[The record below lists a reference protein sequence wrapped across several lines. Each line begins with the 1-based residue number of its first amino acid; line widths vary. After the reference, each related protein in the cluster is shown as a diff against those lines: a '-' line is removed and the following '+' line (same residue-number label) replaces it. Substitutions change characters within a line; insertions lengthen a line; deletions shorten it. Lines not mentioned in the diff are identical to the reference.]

1 MEAAK
6 QHDKQANI
14 PEQIE
19 KVTDRWTWLKLKKDQ
34 NKMAFIKTAGMPA
47 KIHQITNARKPST
60 EITRAYIKQRT
71 GEINSLR
78 NIISLD
84 QPQIHLQE
92 EIQTYALQASIKLDT
107 DSALAMMRHVRLTW
121 EQLRKLRRYF
131 SSVNTT
137 VASEESMRIRRN
149 QLLGDNI
156 EGKLVPLVFPDTSA
170 KGSNGFA
177 VKETPFLDLLDRH
190 SQANTLT
197 WHDGMIPDEEI
208 WIKIGGDKG
217 GKMMKMFFQLVNVS
231 NPNSEAN
238 TRMFSC
244 FEAKDSVI
252 NMDLTLEGFNEQLE
266 ALMNMTWQ

>member
-1 MEAAK
+1 MAGHKCAAKQTIITCPCSSCTQTSPDQHVQQTASANSQSHVQNPIKMACTILMEAAK

-149 QLLGDNI
+149 QLLG
-156 EGKLVPLVFPDTSA
+156 T
-170 KGSNGFA
+170 
-177 VKETPFLDLLDRH
+177 T
-190 SQANTLT
+190 
-197 WHDGMIPDEEI
+197 
-208 WIKIGGDKG
+208 
-217 GKMMKMFFQLVNVS
+217 
-231 NPNSEAN
+231 
-238 TRMFSC
+238 
-244 FEAKDSVI
+244 
-252 NMDLTLEGFNEQLE
+252 
-266 ALMNMTWQ
+266 